1 MAYANI
7 NNPANFQL
15 QSFGQKGFR
24 LIDSSFTPVAD
35 EYYRAVYAIE
45 DSVVDTVNL
54 HGDDFTAK
62 DLLQGQTLYGL
73 FSSVVVAVG
82 GKVIAYIA

>member
-1 MAYANI
+1 MAYSNI

-24 LIDSSFTPVAD
+24 VIDSSFTPVAD
-35 EYYRAVYAIE
+35 EYYRAVYALT
-45 DSVVDTVNL
+45 DSVVSTVNL
-54 HGDDFTAK
+54 HGDDFTDK
-62 DLLQGQTLYGL
+62 DVIQGSSLYRI
-73 FSSVVVAVG
+73 FSSVVVDAG